1 MLVFYS
7 WTRGIEEAYC
17 TEGRRRDWVLEEL
30 VFMAIHHPSQYPT
43 WYSILSP
50 WLACR
55 EHNEV
60 FFNAPRPFQ
69 SLIAAAGLRMLIPYG
84 CTMRPRLCAAA
95 DTFNFRHGKIWPNKR
110 QSQSCQPYTTPSKAL
125 NTLEFDAFWRINPKT
140 VFFSGG

>member
-1 MLVFYS
+1 MYYYNPLWSQGSKTMFLQNGGRQSSMLGG
-7 WTRGIEEAYC
+7 GIES
-17 TEGRRRDWVLEEL
+17 WEEL

-69 SLIAAAGLRMLIPYG
+69 SLIAVASLA
-84 CTMRPRLCAAA
+84 C
-95 DTFNFRHGKIWPNKR
+95 
-110 QSQSCQPYTTPSKAL
+110 
-125 NTLEFDAFWRINPKT
+125 
-140 VFFSGG
+140 